1 MLPLH
6 TSGIVACTYHLFYNA
21 PAVSPSL
28 PTSPH
33 LSPYLPISPAGAR
46 HRVVRHAAGGDTASP
61 HISPYLPPSPLISPY
76 LLQAAMTCVGNT
88 TLALAC
94 LRLALASGWTWQ
106 AGADE
111 AAAAWAALL
120 SARGEAASPSEDGA
134 ASAPASDES
143 AASSAAAA
151 AAAAS
156 AAASASAAPPP
167 SQVAALV
174 GWEDLGEAWAADGNA
189 AFLAKLLALSGGLAY
204 AAKYLPALVAGV
216 QVSDELLGA
225 AAGAVIVV
233 PTALNCAKWL
243 QRSKEGA
250 EFVGDI

>member
-1 MLPLH
+1 LERRAWERSAGDTDGGDGEGETAACHCNGKCYSRIRLARNAATLPAA
-6 TSGIVACTYHLFYNA
+6 G
-21 PAVSPSL
+21 PAATCSI
-28 PTSPH
+28 
-33 LSPYLPISPAGAR
+33 LSPPFQRSQPSSRIPAQSHG
-46 HRVVRHAAGGDTASP
+46 
-61 HISPYLPPSPLISPY
+61 IF
-76 LLQAAMTCVGNT
+76 
-88 TLALAC
+88 
-94 LRLALASGWTWQ
+94 
-106 AGADE
+106 
-111 AAAAWAALL
+111 ALL
-120 SARGEAASPSEDGA
+120 DRYRGPRTRKLQDGGSVTTCSAFC
-134 ASAPASDES
+134 
-143 AASSAAAA
+143 AASSRAAHTNSTADASPPPPPDSSRDANPNAAAA

-156 AAASASAAPPP
+156 AAASASAALPP
-167 SQVAALV
+167 SQAAALV